1 MFADVRHRALDFL
14 LKFFVINV
22 SKRECDIC
30 VLDCKLHLLGFFMQ
44 SLKYY
49 FFSLSILLEELLNS
63 SKNFSEAVMCLC
75 IAIVSNAL
83 SCY

>member
-14 LKFFVINV
+14 LKFFVINI

-49 FFSLSILLEELLNS
+49 FFP
-63 SKNFSEAVMCLC
+63 FQFF
-75 IAIVSNAL
+75 
-83 SCY
+83 